1 MKWSKTRSFGQHF
14 LINKRILEKIVRSS
28 QINEKEV
35 VCEAGTGNGILTRE
49 LCKYAQLVISFE
61 LDKTLYQKVL
71 KLSSSF
77 SNLKLINMDIFNV
90 NDLQFDVFVSNL
102 PYSRSKHAIEWLA
115 VHEFDRAI
123 VMLQKEFVS
132 KLQAKPGEA
141 NYRAISV
148 IAQHCFDMKKL
159 FEVGRASFEPRPKID
174 SQVIKLVPNKDVNIT
189 VQIISALNFIF
200 SLRNKRASS
209 VSDSLGAKFNF
220 GSNVRIDELA
230 PIDLIELAKS
240 IKKRS
245 T

>member
-28 QINEKEV
+28 QINQKEV

-61 LDKTLYQKVL
+61 LDKALYQKVL

-209 VSDSLGAKFNF
+209 VSESLGTNFNY
-220 GSNVRIDELA
+220 GSYIRIDELS

-240 IKKRS
+240 IKKS